1 MKTRKFG
8 VSILKK
14 KEVDFIISLS
24 LNGSWY
30 HFDIERFAAKNR
42 GGGQDNMN
50 IGIYKENDKSRFK
63 NNEIIG
69 KEFYETTLPVNKI
82 ITDEIASHFD
92 VKKQVF
98 FYDQSY
104 ESTTGVEK
112 SVPKKILDI
121 LGEKTILDEEDII
134 VANIHNKNEN
144 CIDITPEG
152 KSIRGSGGNYLSN
165 EIFYRIAR
173 VRDKNFSNIKTGHIH
188 IANPKEDAYIPDL
201 LKITIRLFDR
211 EEIIEE
217 IKKMLERCFTK

>member
-1 MKTRKFG
+1 M
-8 VSILKK
+8 
-14 KEVDFIISLS
+14 
-24 LNGSWY
+24 
-30 HFDIERFAAKNR
+30 
-42 GGGQDNMN
+42 
-50 IGIYKENDKSRFK
+50 
-63 NNEIIG
+63 
-69 KEFYETTLPVNKI
+69 
-82 ITDEIASHFD
+82 
-92 VKKQVF
+92 F

-121 LGEKTILDEEDII
+121 LGEKTILDEEDIK

>member
-1 MKTRKFG
+1 MSCK
-8 VSILKK
+8 L
-14 KEVDFIISLS
+14 
-24 LNGSWY
+24 
-30 HFDIERFAAKNR
+30 APAKG

-82 ITDEIASHFD
+82 ITDEIANHFD

-104 ESTTGVEK
+104 ESSTGVEK
-112 SVPKKILDI
+112 SVPEKISDI
-121 LGEKTILDEEDII
+121 LGEKTILDEEDIK

-152 KSIRGSGGNYLSN
+152 KSVRGSGGNYLSN

-173 VRDKNFSNIKTGHIH
+173 VRDENFSNIKTGHIH
-188 IANPKEDAYIPDL
+188 IANPK
-201 LKITIRLFDR
+201 
-211 EEIIEE
+211 
-217 IKKMLERCFTK
+217 